1 MRETVKKIGY
11 DDSSK
16 GFDYKTMSVT
26 VSLKDQSKNIASGVW
41 QDKDDDDTGAGDQ
54 VGDKETQNFKYFQNI
69 TYLSGL
75 DVRLRD

>member
-41 QDKDDDDTGAGDQ
+41 QNKDDDDTGAGDQ
-54 VGDKETQNFKYFQNI
+54 VGDKK
-69 TYLSGL
+69 
-75 DVRLRD
+75 

>member
-54 VGDKETQNFKYFQNI
+54 VGDKKNSKFQI
-69 TYLSGL
+69 FPKHYLSGL